1 MDPNTKP
8 SPATASPAARNGTL
22 TFPQIVRTLID
33 AGFDR
38 NLVDLR
44 LGQGT

>member
-1 MDPNTKP
+1 MDPKHQ
-8 SPATASPAARNGTL
+8 AVARHCLSGGENGTL